1 MVKWMFGETENAKTV
16 NMAGDAAYDID
27 WSKAQQMDGNTIRK
41 ELDLSSEVEG
51 AIEKWEGNLC
61 AF

>member
-1 MVKWMFGETENAKTV
+1 
-16 NMAGDAAYDID
+16 
-27 WSKAQQMDGNTIRK
+27 MDGNTIRK